1 MDTKADTSGS
11 QKPWALW
18 VALAMLVFG
27 AAPVLYVLFAASS
40 KPEQNAGLM
49 RFAQGEMQRLIILPD
64 PPPLSSRTLRDA
76 AGEETNLQAFQG
88 EVMVVNLWAT
98 WCAPCVE
105 EMPTLAALQHRFE
118 GRLRVI
124 PVSVDSEGQR
134 AEAQASLARLTG
146 GRLPFLIDMTRGVLF
161 DAQAPGMPV
170 TIIYDAGGREVAR
183 LAGGAD
189 WASDETA
196 ALLEAVLA
204 GEAS

>member
-1 MDTKADTSGS
+1 LDTNAGTSGS

-18 VALAMLVFG
+18 AALAMLVFG
-27 AAPVLYVLFAASS
+27 AAAVLYVVFAASS
-40 KPEQNAGLM
+40 KPELNAGLT
-49 RFAQGEMQRLIILPD
+49 RFARGEMERLIILPD

-76 AGEETNLQAFQG
+76 AGEETNLAAFQG
-88 EVMVVNLWAT
+88 EVLVVNLWAT

-105 EMPTLAALQHRFE
+105 EMPTLGALQERFA

-124 PVSVDSEGQR
+124 PVSVDSEGDR
-134 AEAQASLARLTG
+134 AKAQAQLAELTG
-146 GRLPFLIDMTRGVLF
+146 GRLPFLIDITRGVLF

-170 TIIYDAGGREVAR
+170 TIIYDAEGRELAR

-189 WASDETA
+189 WSSDETA

-204 GEAS
+204 GEAA